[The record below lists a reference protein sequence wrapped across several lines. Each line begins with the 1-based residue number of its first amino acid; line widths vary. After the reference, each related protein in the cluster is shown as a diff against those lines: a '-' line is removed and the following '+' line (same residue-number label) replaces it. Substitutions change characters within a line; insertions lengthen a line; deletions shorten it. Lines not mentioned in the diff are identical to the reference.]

1 MAVSRRSFITRLA
14 AGGAGAAVLAA
25 CGPGQG
31 SGPSEGAP
39 EVKFG
44 EPVSIT
50 FWHTQSGVNAEALDE
65 MVRKFN
71 STNGKNIT
79 LKSEFQVGYTEVY
92 QKIMASIQAGQ
103 PPDVAVAYESMVS
116 EYMKANAVIDLEP
129 YAIKGPLAF
138 SPQSLADIFPAYIES
153 NRYPEYNNK
162 LLSFPFTKSL
172 AVRFYNEDLFKAGG
186 AQKYGQTGGIMNF
199 DDFKKGLAAVSKK
212 DASGKPT
219 VYGENIRN
227 DASYIDAFIYS
238 NGGALLNND
247 NTKVRFNEPA
257 GVEVYD
263 MWGQLVQ
270 AGSAYVAQ
278 GRDYQPDFGGQK
290 VAALHDSSTG
300 RPFIKDFIVDKATG
314 QERFKWGVGMI
325 PQKDTAKPQTVMFGG
340 NITVF
345 RTTPIKQAASW
356 EWIKFFMDRD
366 QTVQFAIKSSYMPTR
381 KSAAESAD
389 MKAHWEKEPQAK
401 QAFDLTPYARPE
413 PGIPAWQDIRTLL
426 QNALTAVV
434 TGKSTAKAALDDAAN
449 QANRLI
455 DEKR

>member
-1 MAVSRRSFITRLA
+1 MATSRRNFLTRLA

-31 SGPSEGAP
+31 TGPGAGAP

-44 EPVSIT
+44 EPVSVT
-50 FWHTQSGVNAEALDE
+50 FWHHQTGVNAEALEE
-65 MVRKFN
+65 MVRRFN
-71 STNGKNIT
+71 ATNGKGIT
-79 LKSEFQVGYTEVY
+79 AKGEHQVGYTEIY
-92 QKIMASIQAGQ
+92 QKAMASIQAGQ
-103 PPDVAVAYESMVS
+103 PPELAVAYESMVA
-116 EYMKANAVIDLEP
+116 EYMKANAVVDLDD
-129 YAIKGPLAF
+129 YASKGPLAY
-138 SPQSLADIFPAYIES
+138 SKESLNDIFPAYLES
-153 NRYPEYNNK
+153 NRYPQFNNK

-172 AVRFYNEDLFKAGG
+172 AVRYYNEDLFKSAGVT
-186 AQKYGQTGGIMNF
+186 KYGQQGGVMTF

-212 DASGKPT
+212 DASGRPT
-219 VYGENIRN
+219 VYGENIAV
-227 DASYIDAFIYS
+227 DASYIDAFIYA

-247 NTKVRFNEPA
+247 NSKVRFNEPA
-257 GVEVYD
+257 GVEVLD

-290 VAALHDSSTG
+290 VAALHQSSSG
-300 RPFIKDFIVDKATG
+300 RPFIKDFVVDPNTG
-314 QERFKWGVGMI
+314 QERFKWGIGLI
-325 PQKDTAKPQTVMFGG
+325 PQKDPAKPQTVMYGG

-345 RTTPIKQAASW
+345 RTTPLKQAASW

-366 QTVQFAIKSSYMPTR
+366 QTVQWAIKSGYMPTR

-401 QAFDLTPYARPE
+401 QAFDLTPSARPE
-413 PGIPAWQDIRTLL
+413 PGIPAWQDVRTLL

>member
-1 MAVSRRSFITRLA
+1 M
-14 AGGAGAAVLAA
+14 
-25 CGPGQG
+25 
-31 SGPSEGAP
+31 
-39 EVKFG
+39 
-44 EPVSIT
+44 
-50 FWHTQSGVNAEALDE
+50 
-65 MVRKFN
+65 
-71 STNGKNIT
+71 
-79 LKSEFQVGYTEVY
+79 
-92 QKIMASIQAGQ
+92 
-103 PPDVAVAYESMVS
+103 
-116 EYMKANAVIDLEP
+116 
-129 YAIKGPLAF
+129 
-138 SPQSLADIFPAYIES
+138 
-153 NRYPEYNNK
+153 
-162 LLSFPFTKSL
+162 
-172 AVRFYNEDLFKAGG
+172 
-186 AQKYGQTGGIMNF
+186 QKYGQTSGMMTF

-290 VAALHDSSTG
+290 VAACTIQHRAPLHQG
-300 RPFIKDFIVDKATG
+300 LHRG
-314 QERFKWGVGMI
+314 QGHRAGQVQVGDGMI

-356 EWIKFFMDRD
+356 EWIKFFMERD
-366 QTVQFAIKSSYMPTR
+366 QTVELAIKSSYMPTR

-434 TGKSTAKAALDDAAN
+434 TGKSTAKAALDDARQGQPPDRREALGG
-449 QANRLI
+449 APCTALPVTEARPSLRSERGA
-455 DEKR
+455 DRPFVVPA